1 MPTFLLSVT
10 ERKDI
15 PASTSLVETNDN
27 QNPIIQVITW
37 LFLALFTL
45 ALVFR
50 CLSTFYL
57 KTNRLLRWDNILIL
71 LAYVYSPVITW
82 EATLTFIHRLPRWG
96 NRPL

>member
-1 MPTFLLSVT
+1 MPAFVLRTA
-10 ERKDI
+10 EGEDI
-15 PASTSLVETNDN
+15 PASTGLVVTADN

-45 ALVFR
+45 ALAFR

-71 LAYVYSPVITW
+71 LAYVCSSI
-82 EATLTFIHRLPRWG
+82 II
-96 NRPL
+96 